1 MRVYSSY
8 RRDTST
14 PVFTPALFTTARR
27 GTGLDVCHEESE
39 EKERAACVYAIELF
53 SQESKG
59 KWVRSLVKAK
69 TAKTTP
75 SMEEY
80 TETFG
85 DINLTIGMLSKEDNI
100 SKEDIYSRL
109 TSFIQN
115 IDILDDA
122 IVQRLIYCTSKD
134 MRDEDMPTEI
144 RMLAGEVLVSLAAH
158 DFNSVMY
165 EVQSNFRILELPNEF
180 VVLALAELATSYVSQ
195 SIPFMMMTLLTM
207 QTMLRLVEDNNMKQ
221 TFCLALEKF
230 SKAIYQYVNHWKDF
244 PYPKLDANRLSDKI
258 FMLFQYIKE
267 KWATQASPMN
277 TLAIVKA
284 HGPTVSL
291 LLHREDFRDYALSQV
306 PWLLIQYEDKESDF
320 YVTQSLK
327 QILTAAVLYDI
338 FLPKNL
344 RRSICTSLLHQ
355 ICRVPEPPI
364 KENKIE
370 ASSCFLIL
378 AHTNPADLLE
388 FLDEQIRSTHES
400 VRIGILTL
408 LQSMINAEEP
418 RFRNHSTSIE
428 KTVKV
433 VMSDLSAKV
442 RKTTLHLIQTMCE
455 KGYIEAR
462 EGWPLIDY
470 IFAQFVMSNSNL
482 EKPMKSNSQ
491 EEEKEEK
498 SVQETSLEVLK
509 SLDPLV
515 IGMPQVL
522 WPRILTFVVPEE
534 YTGTLDYLF
543 NIIRILI
550 MAEEKKKRDIQES
563 TALVISTGAVKL
575 PSPQQLLAR
584 LLVIATLA
592 SLGKLCGASAIGLLK
607 LVPEIIH
614 PKLVDL
620 WKTRLPELLQS
631 LEGNSSSTALWE
643 AMLLQLLKES
653 LWKIGDIAWTSQLS
667 RDFSQQM
674 DSYSNC
680 SIEKKFLWKAL
691 GTTLASC
698 QDRDFVSSQI
708 NEFLVSPSQLGD
720 QRQGT
725 TSILGYCSENHLD
738 IVLKVLKTFQEKEKF
753 FINRCKGIFSGKK
766 SLTKTDLILIYGA
779 VALHAPKQQLLA
791 RLDQDIM
798 AQIMLLYNQ
807 CSQVL
812 GVSMINKDVDL
823 QMSFT
828 RSITE
833 VSIAIQDT
841 EDHKFQFT
849 YKEMLI
855 GFMLDL
861 IKDEP
866 LNSLASPVSKLKP
879 QLSLNDHLNILE
891 ENIRRLLPLPPLEK
905 LKSEG
910 ETDKD
915 KERINFLYERSMDA
929 LGKLLR
935 SMIWDDT
942 DAQNCEEMFNL
953 LRMWLVSQKE
963 WERERAFQITSKI
976 LTNDIEASAP
986 FSRHCIASQLIKP
999 PHHVGASFIL
1009 QAPQNFRIGS
1019 LLGLLAPHSCDTLP
1033 TIRLAATSSVIG
1045 LFCAKGIYLEVD
1057 RLQGLQEGLESNDQ
1071 QVQIR
1076 ISSKIAKIVCKFIPS
1091 EEIQAFLEETLDGL
1105 ETLNPMCT
1113 KACGIWMIAAL
1124 KEHGAVLE
1132 DQLLEILST
1141 AYHHMPVLRQ
1151 KEESFQ
1157 FMLEA
1162 ISQIASF
1169 HMDVVVVSLLQK
1181 PLPFDRDTKT
1191 LWKALAENPASSVK
1205 LMRALIKKLEVRLE
1219 DDIAGIDAISVSWTF
1234 DPLPRGLRYVRSHLN
1249 GDSHQSPVPRALLPP
1264 PKAGQLLPGPE
1275 NADFD
1280 LESKA
1285 TRDAHRRTA
1294 AEPRPLQAND
1304 PSEKSPLV
1312 SAISSRLS
1320 TTTLKC
1326 LQAQAMKEGL
1336 AKESDEGDNLWN
1348 LLSNPDT
1355 HHIGVCALARS
1366 MAVWQHGVILDIMEH
1381 LLASLTSSSENYRIT
1396 GTAFFSEA
1404 RKHSHPWAFVG
1415 PLLCVSWR
1423 IWSSRGPPR
1432 GVLVLMKEPILWKHG
1447 NLREVLIF
1455 MDQSAWDSNATLRQ
1469 MAIRG
1474 LGNTACGAP
1483 HKVKKHKQIML
1494 ESIIR
1499 GLYHLARTEVVC
1511 ESLKALKKILELLTE
1526 RDISF
1531 YFKEIVLQTRTFFE
1545 DEQDDVRLT
1554 AIALFEDL
1562 AALTGRKWKIFFAE
1576 EVKKSM
1582 ISFLLHLWDPNPKI
1596 GAACRDVLIICIPFL
1611 GLQELY
1617 GTLDHLLEPDLPRA
1631 RDFYRQLC
1639 MKLAKKNQEIL
1650 WILHTHSFTFF
1661 NSSWEMIRS
1670 AAVKL
1675 TDAIILHL
1683 TSQYVELL
1691 DREQLTMRLQTLRQ
1705 DPCISVQ
1712 RAAEAALQTLLRRCK
1727 ETSIPL

>member
-1 MRVYSSY
+1 
-8 RRDTST
+8 
-14 PVFTPALFTTARR
+14 
-27 GTGLDVCHEESE
+27 
-39 EKERAACVYAIELF
+39 
-53 SQESKG
+53 
-59 KWVRSLVKAK
+59 
-69 TAKTTP
+69 
-75 SMEEY
+75 MEEY
-80 TETFG
+80 SEAFG
-85 DINLTIGMLSKEDNI
+85 DINLTLGMLSKEDNI
-100 SKEDIYSRL
+100 SKEDIYGHL

-115 IDILDDA
+115 TDILDDA
-122 IVQRLIYCTSKD
+122 IVQRLIYYTSKD
-134 MRDEDMPTEI
+134 MRDEEIPREI

-180 VVLALAELATSYVSQ
+180 VVLSLAELATSYVSQ

-207 QTMLRLVEDNNMKQ
+207 QTMLRLVEDESMRQ
-221 TFCLALEKF
+221 TFCIALEKF
-230 SKAIYQYVNHWKDF
+230 SRAIYKYVNHWKDF
-244 PYPKLDANRLSDKI
+244 PYPKIDANRLSDKI
-258 FMLFQYIKE
+258 FMLFRYIME
-267 KWATQASPMN
+267 KWAPQASPMN
-277 TLAIVKA
+277 TLSIIKV

-291 LLHREDFRDYALSQV
+291 LLHREDYCEFAMSQV
-306 PWLLIQYEDKESDF
+306 SWLLIQYKEKESDF
-320 YVTQSLK
+320 YITQSLK

-338 FLPKNL
+338 VLPKNL
-344 RRSICTSLLHQ
+344 RRSILTSLLHQ

-370 ASSCFLIL
+370 ASSCFLVL
-378 AHTNPADLLE
+378 AHANPADVLD
-388 FLDEQIRSTHES
+388 FFDEQIRNTNDV
-400 VRIGILTL
+400 VRTGILAL
-408 LQSMINAEEP
+408 LRSTINAEEP
-418 RFRNHSTSIE
+418 RFRNHATSIE
-428 KTVKV
+428 KTVKL
-433 VMSDLSAKV
+433 VMSDLNVKV
-442 RKTTLHLIQTMCE
+442 RKSTLLLIQTMCE

-470 IFAQFVMSNSNL
+470 IFSQYAMATGSL
-482 EKPMKSNSQ
+482 EKPLKSNF
-491 EEEKEEK
+491 EETEKGER

-584 LLVIATLA
+584 LLVIAILA
-592 SLGKLCGASAIGLLK
+592 SLGQLCGASAIGLLK
-607 LVPEIIH
+607 IMPELIH
-614 PKLVDL
+614 PKLTDL
-620 WKTRLPELLQS
+620 WKTRFPELLQP
-631 LEGNSSSTALWE
+631 LEGTNVSVVLWE
-643 AMLLQLLKES
+643 TMLLQLLKES
-653 LWKIGDIAWTSQLS
+653 LWKISDVAWTSQLS
-667 RDFSQQM
+667 REFSQQM
-674 DSYSNC
+674 DSYCNS

-698 QDRDFVSSQI
+698 QDKDFVSSQI

-725 TSILGYCSENHLD
+725 TSILGYCAENHLD
-738 IVLKVLKTFQEKEKF
+738 TVLNVLKIFQDKEKF
-753 FINRCKGIFSGKK
+753 FVNRCKGIFSGKR
-766 SLTKTDLILIYGA
+766 SLTKTDLILIYGT

-798 AQIMLLYNQ
+798 EQILLLYSQ

-812 GVSMINKDVDL
+812 GVSVINKDMDL

-828 RSITE
+828 RSIIE
-833 VSIAIQDT
+833 VGIAVQDA
-841 EDHKFQFT
+841 EDHKFRFT

-866 LNSLASPVSKLKP
+866 LNSLASPVRWKALIAIRYLSKLKP
-879 QLSLNDHLNILE
+879 QLSLNEHLNILE

-905 LKSEG
+905 LKNEG

-942 DAQNCEEMFNL
+942 DARNCEEMFSL

-963 WERERAFQITSKI
+963 WERERAFQIISKV
-976 LTNDIEASAP
+976 LTNDVE
-986 FSRHCIASQLIKP
+986 
-999 PHHVGASFIL
+999 
-1009 QAPQNFRIGS
+1009 APQNFRIGS

-1033 TIRLAATSSVIG
+1033 TIRLAATSSTIG
-1045 LFCAKGIYLEVD
+1045 LFHAKGICLEMD
-1057 RLQGLQEGLESNDQ
+1057 RLQGLQERLESDDE
-1071 QVQIR
+1071 QVHIK
-1076 ISSKIAKIVCKFIPS
+1076 ISSKIAKIVCKVIPN
-1091 EEIQAFLEETLDGL
+1091 EEIQVFLEETLDGL
-1105 ETLNPMCT
+1105 ETLNPTCT
-1113 KACGIWMIAAL
+1113 KACGIWMITVL

-1141 AYHHMPVLRQ
+1141 IYHHMPVLRQ

-1162 ISQIASF
+1162 VSQIASF
-1169 HMDVVVVSLLQK
+1169 HMDVVVVSLLLK

-1191 LWKALAENPASSVK
+1191 LWKALAENPASSGK
-1205 LMRALIKKLEVRLE
+1205 LLKALIKKLEARLE
-1219 DDIAGIDAISVSWTF
+1219 DDIAGIDAISVACAMYEVILT
-1234 DPLPRGLRYVRSHLN
+1234 GAHITHLY
-1249 GDSHQSPVPRALLPP
+1249 PELFTLLL
-1264 PKAGQLLPGPE
+1264 K
-1275 NADFD
+1275 
-1280 LESKA
+1280 
-1285 TRDAHRRTA
+1285 
-1294 AEPRPLQAND
+1294 
-1304 PSEKSPLV
+1304 LV
-1312 SAISSRLS
+1312 SCSLGQKMPTSTLSQRRRVMQLGERQQFPDPCRLS
-1320 TTTLKC
+1320 TLTLKC

-1336 AKESDEGDNLWN
+1336 AKESDEGDNLWT
-1348 LLSNPDT
+1348 LLSSPDT
-1355 HHIGVCALARS
+1355 HHLGVCALARS
-1366 MAVWQHGVILDIMEH
+1366 MAVWQHGVILDIMGH
-1381 LLASLTSSSENYRIT
+1381 LLPSLTSSSENYRIT
-1396 GTAFFSEA
+1396 GMAFFSE
-1404 RKHSHPWAFVG
+1404 
-1415 PLLCVSWR
+1415 
-1423 IWSSRGPPR
+1423 
-1432 GVLVLMKEPILWKHG
+1432 LMKEPILWKHG
-1447 NLREVLIF
+1447 NLRDVLIF
-1455 MDQSAWDSNATLRQ
+1455 MDQSAWDSNTVLRQ

-1483 HKVKKHKQIML
+1483 HKVKKHKQIIL
-1494 ESIIR
+1494 ESIIT

-1526 RDISF
+1526 RDVSF

-1554 AIALFEDL
+1554 AIFLFEDL
-1562 AALTGRKWKIFFAE
+1562 ASLTGRKWKIFFAE

-1596 GAACRDVLIICIPFL
+1596 GAACRDVLVICIPFL

-1617 GTLDHLLEPDLPRA
+1617 GILDHLLEQDLPRA
-1631 RDFYRQLC
+1631 RDFYRQFC

-1683 TSQYVELL
+1683 TNQYVELL
-1691 DREQLTMRLQTLRQ
+1691 DREQLTMRLQALRQ

-1727 ETSIPL
+1727 EISIPV

>member
-1 MRVYSSY
+1 
-8 RRDTST
+8 
-14 PVFTPALFTTARR
+14 
-27 GTGLDVCHEESE
+27 
-39 EKERAACVYAIELF
+39 
-53 SQESKG
+53 
-59 KWVRSLVKAK
+59 
-69 TAKTTP
+69 
-75 SMEEY
+75 MEEY
-80 TETFG
+80 TEMFG

-100 SKEDIYSRL
+100 SKEDIYSHL
-109 TSFIQN
+109 ASFIQN
-115 IDILDDA
+115 IDILDDT

-134 MRDEDMPTEI
+134 MRDEDMPREI

-221 TFCLALEKF
+221 TFCIALEKF
-230 SKAIYQYVNHWKDF
+230 SKAIYKYVNHWKDF

-258 FMLFQYIKE
+258 FMLFQYIME
-267 KWATQASPMN
+267 KWAMQASPMN
-277 TLAIVKA
+277 TLAIVKV

-306 PWLLIQYEDKESDF
+306 PWLLKQYKDKESDF

-327 QILTAAVLYDI
+327 LILTAAVLYDI

-344 RRSICTSLLHQ
+344 RRSLCTSLLHQ

-378 AHTNPADLLE
+378 AHANPADLLE
-388 FLDEQIRSTHES
+388 FLDEQIRSTNES
-400 VRIGILTL
+400 VRTGILTL
-408 LQSMINAEEP
+408 LQSVINAEEP
-418 RFRNHSTSIE
+418 KFRNHSTSIE

-433 VMSDLSAKV
+433 VMSDLSVKV
-442 RKTTLHLIQTMCE
+442 RKTTLLLIQTMCE

-470 IFAQFVMSNSNL
+470 IFSQFAMSNQNL

-522 WPRILTFVVPEE
+522 WPRILTFVVPKE
-534 YTGTLDYLF
+534 YTGTLDSLF
-543 NIIRILI
+543 NIIRILV

-584 LLVIATLA
+584 LLVIAMLA

-620 WKTRLPELLQS
+620 WKTRLPELLKS

-643 AMLLQLLKES
+643 AMLLQVRMLMS
-653 LWKIGDIAWTSQLS
+653 NSWTSQLC

-674 DSYSNC
+674 GNYSNC

-766 SLTKTDLILIYGA
+766 SLTKTDLILIYGS

-798 AQIMLLYNQ
+798 AQILLLYNQ

-812 GVSMINKDVDL
+812 GVSMINKDIDL

-833 VSIAIQDT
+833 VGIAIQDT
-841 EDHKFQFT
+841 EDYKFQFT

-866 LNSLASPVSKLKP
+866 LNSLASPVRWKALIAIRYLSKLKP

-905 LKSEG
+905 LKREG

-963 WERERAFQITSKI
+963 WERERAFQIASKI
-976 LTNDIEASAP
+976 LTNDIEA
-986 FSRHCIASQLIKP
+986 
-999 PHHVGASFIL
+999 
-1009 QAPQNFRIGS
+1009 PQKFRIGS
-1019 LLGLLAPHSCDTLP
+1019 LLGLLAPHSCDSLP

-1045 LFCAKGIYLEVD
+1045 LFCAKGICLEVD

-1071 QVQIR
+1071 QVQIK

-1091 EEIQAFLEETLDGL
+1091 EEIQAFMEETLDGL

-1141 AYHHMPVLRQ
+1141 TYHHMPVLRQ
-1151 KEESFQ
+1151 REESFQ

-1169 HMDVVVVSLLQK
+1169 HMDAVVVSLLQK

-1219 DDIAGIDAISVSWTF
+1219 DDIAGIDAISVACAMYEVISTGT
-1234 DPLPRGLRYVRSHLN
+1234 RITHLY
-1249 GDSHQSPVPRALLPP
+1249 PELFTLLL
-1264 PKAGQLLPGPE
+1264 K
-1275 NADFD
+1275 
-1280 LESKA
+1280 
-1285 TRDAHRRTA
+1285 
-1294 AEPRPLQAND
+1294 
-1304 PSEKSPLV
+1304 LV
-1312 SAISSRLS
+1312 SCSLGQKMPASTLSQRRHVMPLGERQQTPDPCRLS
-1320 TTTLKC
+1320 TATLKC

-1355 HHIGVCALARS
+1355 HHLGVCALARS

-1381 LLASLTSSSENYRIT
+1381 LLASFTSSSENYRIT
-1396 GTAFFSEA
+1396 GTAFFSE
-1404 RKHSHPWAFVG
+1404 
-1415 PLLCVSWR
+1415 
-1423 IWSSRGPPR
+1423 
-1432 GVLVLMKEPILWKHG
+1432 LMKEPILWKHG
-1447 NLREVLIF
+1447 NLRDVLIF
-1455 MDQSAWDSNATLRQ
+1455 MDQSAWDSNAILRQ

-1474 LGNTACGAP
+1474 LGNTASGAP
-1483 HKVKKHKQIML
+1483 HKVRKHKQIML

-1554 AIALFEDL
+1554 AIVLFEDL
-1562 AALTGRKWKIFFAE
+1562 AALTGRRWKIFFAE

-1617 GTLDHLLEPDLPRA
+1617 GILDHLLEPDLPRA
-1631 RDFYRQLC
+1631 RDFYRQFC
-1639 MKLAKKNQEIL
+1639 KKLAKKNQEIL
-1650 WILHTHSFTFF
+1650 WILHTHLFTFLS
-1661 NSSWEMIRS
+1661 SSWEMIRS

-1675 TDAIILHL
+1675 MDAIILHL
-1683 TSQYVELL
+1683 TSQYVALL
-1691 DREQLTMRLQTLRQ
+1691 DQEQLTMRLQTLRQ